1 MKNIIFMV
9 AFKKD
14 GQLKKEYQYSIDSWR
29 YFCKKYN
36 AELLLMEDP
45 VVDISQM
52 NIIWQRYFL
61 FDILDANEINYD
73 QVLMVDADTIVHP
86 DCPNFFNETDHN
98 YCMVHDAGSYDWIL
112 RGMEHY
118 KKHVFKNEWFDFWT
132 YGNAGFQIV
141 NKKHKDFF
149 KSMTD
154 FYFNNQDTI
163 QFIQKSYGTGTD
175 QTPLNYMLRKHKV
188 DLKLLPWKYNMGG
201 MAKREIIGD
210 DMLHTKMGYVMHFNG
225 LPGKKEEV
233 VPYWIEKTYKYLYEN

>member
-1 MKNIIFMV
+1 MV

-14 GQLKKEYQYSIDSWR
+14 GQLKKEYQYSIDSWKH
-29 YFCKKYN
+29 FCNKYG

-61 FDILDANEINYD
+61 FDILEANEIDYD
-73 QVLMVDADTIVHP
+73 QILMVDADTIVHP
-86 DCPNFFNETDHN
+86 NCPNFFDETDHK

-118 KKHVFKNEWFDFWT
+118 KKHVFQNEWFDFWT

-154 FYFNNQDTI
+154 FYFDNIDTI
-163 QFIQKSYGTGTD
+163 QHIQTSYGTGTD
-175 QTPLNYMLRKHKV
+175 QTPLNYMIRKHDI

>member
-1 MKNIIFMV
+1 MV

-14 GQLKKEYQYSIDSWR
+14 GQLKKEYQYSIDSWKH
-29 YFCKKYN
+29 FCNKYD

-52 NIIWQRYFL
+52 NIIWQRYYL
-61 FDILDANEINYD
+61 FDILEANEIEYD
-73 QVLMVDADTIVHP
+73 QILMVDADTIVHP
-86 DCPNFFNETDHN
+86 DCPNFFEETDHK
-98 YCMVHDAGSYDWIL
+98 YCMVHDTGSYDWIL

-118 KKHVFKNEWFDFWT
+118 KKYVFKDDWFDFWT

-154 FYFNNQDTI
+154 FYFDNLDII
-163 QFIQKSYGTGTD
+163 QHIQTSYGTGTD
-175 QTPLNYMLRKHKV
+175 QTPLNYMLRHHDI

-201 MAKREIIGD
+201 MAKREILGD

-233 VPYWIEKTYKYLYEN
+233 VPLWIEKTYKYLYEN